1 MAVQAGIGVSRL
13 ILLVGAGYGGTVL
26 LQNRKLSEIIGDIQS
41 FVARQEKNGEN
52 GESDISD
59 AIATQVKRLAMEVK
73 QLASARQITVLNGS
87 SGGNVTALIVPAAL
101 LGTVGYG
108 YMWWKGVSF
117 SDLMYVTKKSM
128 STAVSNLTKHLEHV
142 SDALAATKKH
152 LTQRIE
158 NLDGKLDD
166 QIEVSKLIKT
176 EVTDVRAELSDIGY
190 DLNTIQSLVHG
201 LNGKIMTLEEKQD
214 FANNGILYLVDCV
227 NGKGVASPQMLQV
240 QEQLKLSAKTKG
252 LLTSSEAPPIKGFKD
267 IEDFLLGGV
276 NSPASDGKVE
286 KLPGLPR
293 RMIRTRT
300 AIC

>member
-26 LQNRKLSEIIGDIQS
+26 FQNRKLSEVIGDIQS
-41 FVARQEKNGEN
+41 FVARQEKRGEI
-52 GESDISD
+52 GESDMSD
-59 AIATQVKRLAMEVK
+59 ALAAQVKRLAMEVN
-73 QLASARQITVLNGS
+73 QLASARQITVLNGN
-87 SGGNVTALIVPAAL
+87 SGGNATSLILPAAV

-108 YMWWKGVSF
+108 YLWWKGVSF

-128 STAVSNLTKHLEHV
+128 SAAVSNLTKHLEHV

-190 DLNTIQSLVHG
+190 DLNTIHSLVSG

-240 QEQLKLSAKTKG
+240 QEQLKLAGKTKG
-252 LLTSSEAPPIKGFKD
+252 LLTSSDVPPIKGLKD
-267 IEDFLLGGV
+267 IQDFLLGGV

-293 RMIRTRT
+293 IIRTRT

>member
-1 MAVQAGIGVSRL
+1 MAVQAGIG
-13 ILLVGAGYGGTVL
+13 
-26 LQNRKLSEIIGDIQS
+26 NRKLSEIIGDIQS

-142 SDALAATKKH
+142 SDALA
-152 LTQRIE
+152 
-158 NLDGKLDD
+158 
-166 QIEVSKLIKT
+166 
-176 EVTDVRAELSDIGY
+176 VTDVRAELSDIGY

-227 NGKGVASPQMLQV
+227 NGKGVASPQMLQ
-240 QEQLKLSAKTKG
+240 
-252 LLTSSEAPPIKGFKD
+252 GFKD

-293 RMIRTRT
+293 RMIRYLIVTCSLGVGCFCVVQFVFFSFFMLMFYSLVFFYSLPLVRHMSFHLSFVSLVS
-300 AIC
+300 